1 MSRTVLPEVEGLEF
15 TSLTVSPGKFFLS
28 SSQTLF
34 LLSNPAGEI
43 ISQITAHTTPIH
55 TVQYSPELE
64 IVTTAA
70 VGDRF
75 ITVVSTEGG
84 QLTRLGSLTCT
95 HDVRAFRL
103 QNETLLA
110 ITVIG
115 TLEIFQSFH
124 TNFEPGKKGGLT
136 KPPNAEIHLT
146 TSHVAKVEI
155 QDVVARGTETMI
167 SWIEGAKT
175 GFESINIHSMSGKV
189 EVSVETRREQSQQQ
203 VFRLHT

>member
-1 MSRTVLPEVEGLEF
+1 VSPEVDGLEF
-15 TSLTVSPGKFFLS
+15 TSLVVSPGKFFLS

-34 LLSNPAGEI
+34 LLSNPAGDI

-136 KPPNAEIHLT
+136 KPPNAEIYLT
-146 TSHVAKVEI
+146 TTHAAKVEI
-155 QDVVARGTETMI
+155 QDVVARGKEIMI

-189 EVSVETRREQSQQQ
+189 EINVETRREQSQQQ
-203 VFRLHT
+203 VNPLHA

>member
-1 MSRTVLPEVEGLEF
+1 MTASPENL
-15 TSLTVSPGKFFLS
+15 FLS

-34 LLSNPAGEI
+34 LLSNPAGETV
-43 ISQITAHTTPIH
+43 SQITAHTAPIH

-95 HDVRAFRL
+95 HDVQAFRL

-124 TNFEPGKKGGLT
+124 TNFEPGKKGGHT

-146 TSHVAKVEI
+146 TSHTAKVEI
-155 QDVVARGTETMI
+155 QDVVARGKETMI

-175 GFESINIHSMSGKV
+175 GFESIDIYSISGKV
-189 EVSVETRREQSQQQ
+189 EINVETRREQSQQQ
-203 VFRLHT
+203 VFPFTLKLMRLLNRTTNQRP